1 MPLDDLPAE
10 VPVTEE
16 GVQAV
21 AVEVALDGMALVMA
35 ARFLKAFGSSLADL
49 GSAFRWAESSLT
61 ESRARGST
69 GMPEVGR
76 QTLAVGVGQTVST

>member
-1 MPLDDLPAE
+1 M
-10 VPVTEE
+10 PVTAVSPLAV
-16 GVQAV
+16 VQAV
-21 AVEVALDGMALVMA
+21 AVEAALDGTEPVMA
-35 ARFLKAFGSSLADL
+35 ARLLKAFGSSLADL
-49 GSAFRWAESSLT
+49 GSASRWAESSLT